1 MRSFKGIITFLT
13 IVSIIIVPCSISFAQ
28 SETFKGI
35 ELQDGSFIYGKI
47 LKASIYE
54 IIVQD
59 KDGRTSTYKF
69 DDVRSFIKDG
79 EAESVPAVSKEI
91 AEVTPETETTSM
103 APMARHIWKF
113 GPELSYIK
121 YKEPDV
127 MEQKGM
133 MYGIV
138 GSYTYH
144 NKLMLKGE
152 GRFGY
157 GLLDY
162 EGATFGGTPITIN
175 KIPNYIMEFRGL
187 IGYDFTVFNA
197 TTTITPYIGLGY
209 RYLDDNS
216 QKKSSA
222 GYERESNYLYSPIG
236 VEAVNNL
243 ENGWSWGVSIEYDLF
258 WKGRQ
263 KSYLSNFVAGL
274 NNPENDQNSGYGLRG
289 SILIKK
295 IVGRMSY
302 SLEPFIRYW
311 NIDNS
316 DGQNMTFNGVDTGVV
331 LYEPQNNST
340 EVGLKF
346 NVEF

>member
-1 MRSFKGIITFLT
+1 MRSHKRIISFLA
-13 IVSIIIVPCSISFAQ
+13 IVSIIIASCSLSFAQ
-28 SETFKGI
+28 LETLKGV
-35 ELQDGSFIYGKI
+35 ELQDGSVIYGKI
-47 LKASIYE
+47 VKISINE
-54 IIVQD
+54 VIVQD
-59 KDGRTSTYKF
+59 KDGKTFTHKF
-69 DDVRSFIKDG
+69 DDIRSIIKKG
-79 EAESVPAVSKEI
+79 QEESVPAVSKGI
-91 AEVTPETETTSM
+91 AEGIPAIETTSI
-103 APMARHIWKF
+103 APMSRHIWEF

-121 YKEPDV
+121 YKEPDL
-127 MEQKGM
+127 MEEKGM
-133 MYGIV
+133 MYGIA

-152 GRFGY
+152 GRFSY

-162 EGATFGGTPITIN
+162 DGSTQNGTPITIN
-175 KIPNYIMEFRGL
+175 NIPNYMLEFRGL
-187 IGYDFTVFNA
+187 IGYDFTVFKA
-197 TTTITPYIGLGY
+197 TTITPYIGLGY

-222 GYERESNYLYSPIG
+222 GYERESNYIYSPIG

-243 ENGWSWGVSIEYDLF
+243 DNGWSWGAAVEYDLF

-263 KSYLSNFVAGL
+263 KSYLGNSVAGV

-311 NIDNS
+311 NVDES
-316 DGQNMTFNGVDTGVV
+316 DKQHMTFNGMDTGLV
-331 LYEPQNNST
+331 LYEPKNNST
-340 EVGLKF
+340 EVGLRF